1 MSGLGKGKLIL
12 DLCIQATSTH
22 PWENQEDISE
32 GVSKIR
38 AGGDSASPCCFA
50 VGTVQVSTSLTC
62 TLLCP
67 GGLFWRRGGDNY
79 SYWRG
84 GACVRVSCGR
94 ERVSAGR
101 GEKTH
106 KPPPTR
112 TEWKRNRAGWQTS
125 IDSALWPSEPT
136 TQLLGNRLTS

>member
-67 GGLFWRRGGDNY
+67 GGLFWRRGGDYY

-84 GACVRVSCGR
+84 GACVRVSCG
-94 ERVSAGR
+94 GGKR
-101 GEKTH
+101 GSQWGDRSRH
-106 KPPPTR
+106 IPPIGAVRTR
-112 TEWKRNRAGWQTS
+112 RKG
-125 IDSALWPSEPT
+125 P
-136 TQLLGNRLTS
+136 G